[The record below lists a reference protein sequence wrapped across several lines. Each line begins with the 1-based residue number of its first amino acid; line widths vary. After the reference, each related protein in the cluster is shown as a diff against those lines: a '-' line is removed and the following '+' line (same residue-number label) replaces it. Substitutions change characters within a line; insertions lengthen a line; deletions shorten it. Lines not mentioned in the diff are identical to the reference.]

1 MYMSGMLST
10 ATGLAGGV
18 GIVLLGMVLL
28 TDGLKS
34 VAGNS
39 FGRILSRFTG
49 TSLRAVASG
58 TGITVI
64 VQASSATIFATIG
77 FVGAGMLSFPAAIG
91 VIFGANL
98 GSTTTG
104 WIVALVGLKFSISS
118 VTLPMICLGALMKLL
133 CKGKKANAGLA
144 IAGFGLLFVGIDIL
158 QTGMKEFSRVIDL
171 SGFVV
176 DSFSDRFLLLASG
189 FIMTVLLQSSTVA
202 FLATLAALGAG
213 SINLEQAAIIVTG
226 QNMGKSF
233 YGVIGYIG
241 ASVSAKRTA
250 LVHIFF
256 NLITGL
262 IVFIIAELFM
272 SGVKEFCG
280 LFGSFGPSILI
291 CAFHTAFNLFGIVLL
306 LPFKTKISELM
317 TFIIKDEESL
327 LTRKLDYS
335 VVTVPEIAVKT
346 VRVSIVE
353 IFLLM
358 LQIIRDLTV
367 AETPYYQLTKKLDA
381 ADTGLNEV
389 KRFMSAVTSNPDS
402 SSLHEKH
409 LDIIH
414 CTEHLER
421 LSEACRE
428 VDNIRTAG
436 QSEFLRSLTVNQLK
450 QFDGVIAWLRGDRS
464 ESPLKS
470 VEEISSLFAQ
480 TRREKREEI
489 IEEIAYG
496 RIDSDSAFQ
505 LLEAMRW
512 VDRIAYH
519 IWRAIFHVSRK

>member
-1 MYMSGMLST
+1 MVYMNGIFSMT
-10 ATGLAGGV
+10 TGIAGGV
-18 GIVLLGMVLL
+18 GIVLIGMVLM
-28 TDGLKS
+28 TDGLKA

-39 FGRILSRFTG
+39 FVRILNRFTD

-64 VQASSATIFATIG
+64 VQASSATILATIG

-91 VIFGANL
+91 IIFGANL

-118 VTLPMICLGALMKLL
+118 ITLPMICLGALMKLL

-158 QTGMKEFSRVIDL
+158 QSGMKEFSRFIDL
-171 SGFVV
+171 SGFSA
-176 DSFSDRFLLLASG
+176 DSFPDSLLLLSSG
-189 FIMTVLLQSSTVA
+189 FIMTVLLQSSAVA
-202 FLATLAALGAG
+202 FVTTLAALGAG
-213 SINLEQAAIIVTG
+213 SISLDQAAILVTG

-233 YGVIGYIG
+233 YGVLGYVG
-241 ASVSAKRTA
+241 ATVSARRTA

-262 IVFIIAELFM
+262 IVFII
-272 SGVKEFCG
+272 VG
-280 LFGSFGPSILI
+280 LFLAAVKWFCTLFGNAGPSIIL
-291 CAFHTAFNLFGIVLL
+291 CAFHTTFNLFGIIIL
-306 LPFKTKISELM
+306 LPFKSKISDLM
-317 TFIIKDEESL
+317 KFLVKEEESL
-327 LTRKLDYS
+327 LTRHLDYS
-335 VVTVPEIAVKT
+335 VVNVPPVAIKT
-346 VRVSIVE
+346 ARASIVE

-358 LQIIRDLTV
+358 LETIRDLTV
-367 AETPYYQLTKKLDA
+367 AETPYHQLVRKLDA
-381 ADTGLNEV
+381 ADAGLREI

-421 LSEACRE
+421 LNEACRE
-428 VDNIRTAG
+428 IDNIRTAG
-436 QSEFLRSLTVNQLK
+436 HSDFLRNLTASQLK
-450 QFDGVIAWLRGDRS
+450 QFDGIIAWLHGDRS
-464 ESPLKS
+464 ESPVKS
-470 VEEISSLFAQ
+470 VEEISSLFAK
-480 TRREKREEI
+480 TRRTKREEI
-489 IEEIAYG
+489 IAEIAYG
-496 RIDSDSAFQ
+496 KIDSDSAFQ

-519 IWRAIFHVSRK
+519 IWRAIFHVSR